1 MLKGLSTTFL
11 AIIIIMTMFLL
22 CIICAGVIIYVRP
35 KEDNTLAITAVFGF
49 GATTTATLVTLLKQ
63 QEALEQ
69 SRQNAAKLKEAE
81 DTLWEQSHG
90 HKRQLME
97 VLEETKGIALET
109 KEVAKEGKEA
119 SARAEH
125 EANNMNVKLESLG
138 IRTKDIENRETDKK

>member
-22 CIICAGVIIYVRP
+22 CIICAGLIIYVRP

-63 QEALEQ
+63 QESLEQ
-69 SRQNAAKLKEAE
+69 SRQNAEKLKEAQE
-81 DTLWEQSHG
+81 TLWSQSHG
-90 HKRQLME
+90 HKRELME
-97 VLEETKGIALET
+97 KIEETKGEVIET
-109 KEVAKEGKEA
+109 KIVAKEGKEA
-119 SARAEH
+119 SNRAEH

-138 IRTKDIENRETDKK
+138 IRTTGIENRETEKN